1 MTLDEFD
8 KGMRRLEAVFNHGKE
23 LQGDARGEYIEALR
37 FLEAP
42 AFDAAVTMVIET
54 FKPFPSESFPAPT
67 TIQDAVTMIQSEN
80 GIYKARRE
88 RGAPDTT
95 AADFCQRCQNT
106 GLRLGEDGKCHPC
119 QCEKGR
125 MKRAS
130 WPIAHGARR
139 REARIQEALDKLPPS
154 KGPVR
159 GLMEKNAL
167 GFWESNAVEHEEWV
181 KRKQEQIRALE
192 AREAERKSLAPSVR
206 PRTIDRE
213 ALKQAVAATKARAE
227 ERAAEIEEE
236 DGIPF

>member
-1 MTLDEFD
+1 VTLDEFD

-37 FLEAP
+37 FLGAGEFEEAM
-42 AFDAAVTMVIET
+42 TMVIAT
-54 FKPFPSESFPAPT
+54 FKPFPSEPFPSVF

-88 RGAPDTT
+88 RGATDTA
-95 AADFCQRCQNT
+95 AADFCQRCQNS
-106 GLRLGEDGKCHPC
+106 GLHVGADGQAQAC
-119 QCEKGR
+119 QCERGR

-130 WPIAHGARR
+130 WPIGHGTRR
-139 REARIQEALDKLPPS
+139 REARIQEVLDKLPSS